1 MATQETQEI
10 LLNVR
15 VNNSDALNNIV
26 AYKNEIEKL
35 REANKA
41 LAKDS
46 KENKANEAANAKQI
60 EANNE
65 VIKKY
70 STTVRQLSKEI
81 QNNIAQEKF
90 KEGSLKGL
98 RAELSNLT
106 SAYDELS
113 EAERNAASGVELR
126 DKINRVTNQLKAA
139 EESTQRYYRNVGN
152 YENAIKNVFGDG
164 IASKIGN
171 VKAGIMGVKSA
182 SDMLATHPLLT
193 IVFAIVTI
201 FTKLKD
207 ALTNNE
213 EQMNRLTQA
222 MQPFSVV
229 GDVVT
234 RIVEKLAGALATGL
248 EYLVKWTSKLADWV
262 TGTDNASKAVERYI
276 ELEKERQQLVLDNR
290 NLTVKTAE
298 IENKVSE
305 LRAKVNDKESN
316 TAKERLKALNE
327 AITLER
333 ELAEERKIIAERE
346 LAVLIEEGE
355 RTKNSAEFNDKLA
368 QAKVKVLQAETA
380 YNNFLREAVAKQ
392 SELVKS
398 IRDEETKL
406 TEARVKLREREL
418 KTLQEAE
425 ELMISLIK
433 DEQTKEEREAEI
445 AAEKKIDT
453 LKKRLTEEKDLTIT
467 EIRALNEM
475 IALEEYALQEKLKE
489 IRTKYDT
496 EKAENAEQEKL
507 KELEDINAMMNARKE
522 ASAAELVDI
531 QDLAEQ
537 EMEAKNAVA
546 QSSIAL
552 LEEVAGEN
560 KAAAKAAK
568 VLALGQI
575 LIENG
580 KAIAMGVAQA
590 MSVPFPANIAAVATT
605 LATIT
610 ATIASAK
617 KTISAAKFAEGGLV
631 TGEGTGTSDSI
642 PAMLSNGESVI
653 NAQAT
658 ALYSPLLSAINQ
670 STGGAAIG
678 AKTGELINYDALING
693 IAGAVANI
701 RPVVSV
707 QEINDVNARVGVI
720 QNLAQN

>member
-1 MATQETQEI
+1 M
-10 LLNVR
+10 
-15 VNNSDALNNIV
+15 
-26 AYKNEIEKL
+26 
-35 REANKA
+35 
-41 LAKDS
+41 
-46 KENKANEAANAKQI
+46 
-60 EANNE
+60 
-65 VIKKY
+65 
-70 STTVRQLSKEI
+70 
-81 QNNIAQEKF
+81 
-90 KEGSLKGL
+90 
-98 RAELSNLT
+98 
-106 SAYDELS
+106 
-113 EAERNAASGVELR
+113 
-126 DKINRVTNQLKAA
+126 
-139 EESTQRYYRNVGN
+139 
-152 YENAIKNVFGDG
+152 
-164 IASKIGN
+164 
-171 VKAGIMGVKSA
+171 
-182 SDMLATHPLLT
+182 
-193 IVFAIVTI
+193 
-201 FTKLKD
+201 
-207 ALTNNE
+207 
-213 EQMNRLTQA
+213 
-222 MQPFSVV
+222 
-229 GDVVT
+229 
-234 RIVEKLAGALATGL
+234 
-248 EYLVKWTSKLADWV
+248 
-262 TGTDNASKAVERYI
+262 
-276 ELEKERQQLVLDNR
+276 
-290 NLTVKTAE
+290 
-298 IENKVSE
+298 
-305 LRAKVNDKESN
+305 
-316 TAKERLKALNE
+316 
-327 AITLER
+327 
-333 ELAEERKIIAERE
+333 
-346 LAVLIEEGE
+346 AVLIEEGE

-425 ELMISLIK
+425 DLMISLIK

-445 AAEKKIDT
+445 AAEKKIDA
-453 LKKRLTEEKDLTIT
+453 LKKRLTEEKDLTLAET
-467 EIRALNEM
+467 RALNEM

-496 EKAENAEQEKL
+496 EKAEKAEQEKL
-507 KELEDINAMMNARKE
+507 KELDDIKAMMNARKE
-522 ASAAELVDI
+522 ASAEQLVDI

-537 EMEAKNAVA
+537 EMAAKRAVA
-546 QSSIAL
+546 SNSIAL

-560 KAAAKAAK
+560 KAIAKAAK
-568 VLALGQI
+568 ILALGQI
-575 LIENG
+575 LVENG
-580 KAIAMGVAQA
+580 KAIAMGIASA

-720 QNLAQN
+720 QGLAQS